1 MFTKQNVQMVSMTP
15 ENDYACLEVACTCC
29 DEAYLFG
36 VALSGVEAWRGG
48 AFVQDAFPE
57 LPKQYRE
64 MLISG
69 TCPSCWDAM
78 FGSFDDDDED
88 YNL

>member
-1 MFTKQNVQMVSMTP
+1 MFIKPKIEIVTSTP
-15 ENDYACLEVACTCC
+15 ENDYACIGVDCTCC
-29 DEAYLFG
+29 DEGYLFG
-36 VALSGVEAWRGG
+36 TSLTGFVSWREGELIQKAL
-48 AFVQDAFPE
+48 PE
-57 LPKQYRE
+57 LPAQYRE

-78 FGSFDDDDED
+78 FESSDDDDED

>member
-1 MFTKQNVQMVSMTP
+1 MFTKPKVYMVTSTP

-36 VALSGVEAWRGG
+36 VALSGVQAWQNG

-69 TCPSCWDAM
+69 TCPECWTNM
-78 FGSFDDDDED
+78 FGSGTDPGDFS
-88 YNL
+88 